1 MPINLTPYL
10 TPGGLLG
17 AIPQNTLSEIRT
29 QSANGGAQI
38 LLGATIVTVRPVFL
52 GFFMG
57 SVSLAGLS
65 EGAFRAALSNIEQI
79 ERNLNN
85 GLSGREVLESIPRPS
100 VPPPRPSVM
109 QSGLLLDKINKCA
122 FRVDAA
128 SLKGPEDVLTCPIT
142 LCIPEDGVF
151 MKNAGNSSICTLYDK
166 ASLEHLVNTN
176 APHPLS
182 RESITVSMIVE
193 RDKCNF
199 DFQRQCFIAK

>member
-57 SVSLAGLS
+57 SVSPAGLS

-85 GLSGREVLESIPRPS
+85 GLSGREVLESIPR
-100 VPPPRPSVM
+100 
-109 QSGLLLDKINKCA
+109 LL
-122 FRVDAA
+122 FRRLA
-128 SLKGPEDVLTCPIT
+128 LL
-142 LCIPEDGVF
+142 
-151 MKNAGNSSICTLYDK
+151 
-166 ASLEHLVNTN
+166 
-176 APHPLS
+176 
-182 RESITVSMIVE
+182 
-193 RDKCNF
+193 
-199 DFQRQCFIAK
+199 

>member
-57 SVSLAGLS
+57 SVSPAGLS

-182 RESITVSMIVE
+182 
-193 RDKCNF
+193 
-199 DFQRQCFIAK
+199 